1 LSDADRYSRQV
12 RFGPI
17 GEAGQRAI
25 AGSSVGVA
33 GMGALGTVIADQL
46 VRAGV
51 GRVRIIDRDFVEI
64 SNLQRQNLF
73 DESDARENLPK
84 AVAAERKLGRI
95 NSEVRIE
102 AWVEDLNPSNIGD
115 WIEGLDL
122 VLDGLDN
129 FEARFVLNDACRV
142 AGMGWIYGAAV
153 GSYGLVCPILPEGP
167 CLRCILEE
175 MPPPGSGPT
184 CDTEGVIAPITSI
197 VGSLEVAL
205 ALRALTGD
213 LGAKDVRVTTFDAW
227 RFRFQTVRLDLGA
240 NCPLCVGGRTEYL
253 VSPPLETVT
262 LCGRN
267 AVQLNPRTR
276 AELDL
281 AEMARRLSVFGPVQS
296 NEFLVRCS
304 SPPYEMTLFRDGRA
318 ILKGT
323 EEASVARSVYAR
335 MVGV

>member
-1 LSDADRYSRQV
+1 MSGADRYSRQV

-17 GEAGQRAI
+17 GEAGQRRL
-25 AGSSVGVA
+25 AGSSVGIA

-51 GRVRIIDRDFVEI
+51 RVLRIIDRDFVEL
-64 SNLQRQNLF
+64 SNLQRQTLF
-73 DESDARENLPK
+73 DESDARDNLPK
-84 AVAAERKLGRI
+84 AVAAERKLRRI
-95 NSEVRIE
+95 NSDVSIE
-102 AWVEDLNPSNIGD
+102 ASVDDLNPSNVAD

-142 AGMGWIYGAAV
+142 AGMAWIYGAAV
-153 GSYGLVCPILPEGP
+153 GSYGLACPILPLGP
-167 CLRCILEE
+167 CLRCILGEI
-175 MPPPGSGPT
+175 PPPGSAPT
-184 CDTEGVIAPITSI
+184 CDTQGVIAPITSI
-197 VGSLEVAL
+197 VASLEVAL
-205 ALRALTGD
+205 AMRFLTGE
-213 LGAKDVRVTTFDAW
+213 LNGKDVRVMTFDAW
-227 RFRFQTVRLDLGA
+227 TLGFRTIRFEPSST
-240 NCPLCVGGRTEYL
+240 CPLCADGRTEYL
-253 VSPPLETVT
+253 VGRPLEAVT

-267 AVQLNPRTR
+267 AVQLIPRR
-276 AELDL
+276 RSELDL
-281 AEMARRLSVFGPVQS
+281 AEMEQRLSVFGPVQS

-323 EEASVARSVYAR
+323 EEPSVARSVYSR